1 MTAFRAFV
9 PAFALLAAA
18 ALGAGAAT
26 AAPTQ
31 TTGSGAASAAVL
43 DSTTPPDSVAISA
56 ADQAADNTDALSP
69 LDAWFLAR
77 DNDPTYQAAVSER
90 EAGLANR
97 ALGRAALLPQINASA
112 GRSKTSGTLESP
124 GAGGSTTRTDLD
136 YITRTN
142 QIQASQVLFDWSKI
156 AGMRQGYARADLSL
170 AVFDTKARDTATRLL
185 SRYLQ
190 ALLSYENVVLTQADL
205 NASEQN
211 VDIADRRYQA
221 GEGTLTDVREA
232 TSRRDLSRA
241 SLIQAN
247 DALAIARRELQAM
260 IGLDVPS
267 ILGLSPDFETIP
279 LDPPD
284 LAAWQARAAQAN
296 ADIHSN
302 QQSLRVAERE
312 IDKAVGGFLPTI
324 GAIAS
329 RSVNEADSLSTRNQS
344 SYTNA
349 IGVQA
354 NLSIFAGGQ
363 TYAEVQQ
370 ARHSRDQAGHQL
382 EAAQAQVG
390 VDVTRQYQGVVSGA
404 HRIAA
409 LQTAVRTSA
418 QSLEAMQVSYRAGV
432 RSISD
437 ILDAQDQLLQAQ
449 RDLAQA
455 RLQYVNA
462 RIGLDAVA
470 GALDDDAIA
479 TATRT
484 WFGPTIVKLD

>member
-1 MTAFRAFV
+1 MTAFRVFASFL
-9 PAFALLAAA
+9 ALLAAA
-18 ALGAGAAT
+18 ALGMAAAT
-26 AAPTQ
+26 AAPAGQ
-31 TTGSGAASAAVL
+31 TANSASQDQTV
-43 DSTTPPDSVAISA
+43 SHISL
-56 ADQAADNTDALSP
+56 LSP
-69 LDAWFLAR
+69 IAAWRLAR
-77 DNDPTYQAAVSER
+77 DNDPSYQAAISER
-90 EAGLANR
+90 EAGLTNR
-97 ALGRAALLPQINASA
+97 ALGRAALLPQISASA
-112 GRSKTSGTLESP
+112 GRSKTTGTLESP
-124 GAGGSTTRTDLD
+124 GAGGATASTDLD

-156 AGMRQGYARADLSL
+156 ADMRQGYARADLSL
-170 AVFDTKARDTATRLL
+170 AVFDTKARDTATRLV

-190 ALLSYENVVLTQADL
+190 TLLSYENVVLTQSDL
-205 NASEQN
+205 DASEQN
-211 VDIADRRYQA
+211 IDIAQRRYQA

-241 SLIQAN
+241 SLIQAA
-247 DALAIARRELQAM
+247 DALAIAQRELQAM
-260 IGLDVPS
+260 IGQDAQA
-267 ILGLSPDFETIP
+267 ILGLSPDFKTVP

-284 LAAWQARAAQAN
+284 LAAWQARALQAN

-302 QQSLRVAERE
+302 QASLRVAERE
-312 IDKAVGGFLPTI
+312 IDKAVGGFLPTVS
-324 GAIAS
+324 AIAS
-329 RSVNEADSLSTRNQS
+329 RSVNEADTLSTRSQS

-354 NLSIFAGGQ
+354 NLSIFSGGQ
-363 TYAEVQQ
+363 TYAQMQQ
-370 ARHSRDQAGHQL
+370 ARHGRDQAGHQL
-382 EAAQAQVG
+382 DAAQAQVG

-418 QSLEAMQVSYRAGV
+418 QTLEAMQVSYRAGV

-479 TATRT
+479 AATRT
-484 WFGPTIVKLD
+484 WFGPTVVKLD